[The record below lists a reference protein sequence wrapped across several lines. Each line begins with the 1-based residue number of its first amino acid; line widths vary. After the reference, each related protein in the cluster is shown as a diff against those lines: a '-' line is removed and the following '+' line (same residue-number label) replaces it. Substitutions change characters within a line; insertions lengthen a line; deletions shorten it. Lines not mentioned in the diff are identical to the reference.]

1 MKFSLLA
8 FTFLTLVSPSS
19 WAELGAASI
28 SFNVNAQIRTTS
40 NLSSPKPTLYTI
52 KKITTLEDIEIREY
66 ANLNGTVFGIYWVGD
81 TKPDMSLLLG
91 TYASRYNTL
100 INQPLAGRSPVA
112 INDSDLIIQT
122 GGRMNN
128 FFGVA
133 FLPGIAPIGIQ
144 LAEIR

>member
-1 MKFSLLA
+1 
-8 FTFLTLVSPSS
+8 
-19 WAELGAASI
+19 
-28 SFNVNAQIRTTS
+28 
-40 NLSSPKPTLYTI
+40 
-52 KKITTLEDIEIREY
+52 
-66 ANLNGTVFGIYWVGD
+66 
-81 TKPDMSLLLG
+81 MSLLLG